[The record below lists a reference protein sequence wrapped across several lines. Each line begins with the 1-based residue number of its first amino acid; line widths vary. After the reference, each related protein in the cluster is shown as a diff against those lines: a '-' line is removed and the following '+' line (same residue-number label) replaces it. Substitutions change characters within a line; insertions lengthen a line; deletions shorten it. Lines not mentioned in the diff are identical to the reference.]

1 MKKILS
7 KSHWLI
13 AKHGISLVAVF
24 AVLVVAFVAIAP
36 DLSFGWFSQNN
47 QVSAKGMTVQ
57 ADHPDFD
64 IYCRQSDSA
73 EWVLVSIDDPSSLNI
88 VGNLTSPGVSITF
101 QIMIKNKGQRTVTLT
116 EFGIAAPATG
126 EDAPNAKGKHLCG
139 ELATTVS
146 KVGCYNETSKTVDA
160 ISGVSLAT
168 KLPVLHLPTAGE
180 LPNVTLEGKVDYMTY
195 LAEDS
200 AAVSVPS
207 GSNVVF
213 EIRVAF
219 LNRDEDQ
226 NDFKN
231 FGKVPDGG
239 TTPDGV
245 CLRRLYFTYT
255 E

>member
-1 MKKILS
+1 
-7 KSHWLI
+7 
-13 AKHGISLVAVF
+13 
-24 AVLVVAFVAIAP
+24 
-36 DLSFGWFSQNN
+36 
-47 QVSAKGMTVQ
+47 
-57 ADHPDFD
+57 
-64 IYCRQSDSA
+64 
-73 EWVLVSIDDPSSLNI
+73 
-88 VGNLTSPGVSITF
+88 
-101 QIMIKNKGQRTVTLT
+101 
-116 EFGIAAPATG
+116 
-126 EDAPNAKGKHLCG
+126 
-139 ELATTVS
+139 
-146 KVGCYNETSKTVDA
+146 VDA